1 MAGDPP
7 EYFFDRNNKFTN
19 ILYFFNHKKI
29 MEFFKELIT
38 KRIKATCIN
47 RFAF

>member
-19 ILYFFNHKKI
+19 ILYFFNHKI
-29 MEFFKELIT
+29 LVEFFKALGYKKE
-38 KRIKATCIN
+38 
-47 RFAF
+47 